1 MSPTPGRHPREVAV
15 GAIDP
20 SRFAAVLSEPALA
33 EFQECLRRGAA
44 LLGERTFWNVNSAA
58 AGGGVAEM
66 LRSLMAYGRGAGVD
80 ARWVAV
86 SGTPEFFRVTK
97 RLHNLMHGSPGDGG
111 RLDQAARKVYESI
124 SQRNADEL
132 GAFIQPHDVV
142 ILHDPQTAG
151 MVEPLKEKA
160 AAVVWRSHIGTE
172 SPNEHVHHAWEFLLP
187 YALSADA
194 FVFSRYAYV
203 PEPLRGNRSGVIS
216 PSIDPFSPKNQE
228 MDPAAVHAILR
239 HVGLV
244 DGRRAEHAPT
254 FRDLDGSVRR
264 VERRCNVIRCGAAPE
279 FDVPMVVQVSRWD
292 RLKDPQG
299 VLRGFAEHVAGQ
311 SDAHL
316 VLAGPQVDGV
326 ADDPEGAETLAETE
340 TLWRTLPESQ
350 RRRIHLACLPMAD
363 LAENA
368 AIVNALQRHAAVVV
382 QKSLREGFG
391 LTVTEA
397 MWKARP
403 VLASDLGGMG
413 KQIVHERTG
422 LLLRDPGDL
431 TEFGQSLLRLL
442 NDSELARRLGH
453 NAREEVRSRF
463 LHSRHLVMWVTLL
476 EHLLRAQGRTWPR
489 LDSSVILPTPLVD

>member
-20 SRFAAVLSEPALA
+20 SRFEEVLDEPAWLDFRSSIRHG
-33 EFQECLRRGAA
+33 ES
-44 LLGERTFWNVNSAA
+44 LLEGRTVWNVNSTA

-86 SGTPEFFRVTK
+86 SGSPEFFRLTK
-97 RLHNLMHGSPGDGG
+97 RLHNLMHGNPGDGG
-111 RLDQAARKVYESI
+111 AVDGASRAVYEATCR
-124 SQRNADEL
+124 RNAEEL
-132 GAFIQPHDVV
+132 AAFIRPQDLV

-151 MVEPLKEKA
+151 MVEPLKKKA

-172 SPNEHVHHAWEFLLP
+172 SPNEHVHVAWRFLLP
-187 YALSADA
+187 YALPADA
-194 FVFSRYAYV
+194 YVFSRYAYV
-203 PEPLRGNRSGVIS
+203 PEQLQGNRSGVIS
-216 PSIDPFSPKNQE
+216 PSIDPFSPKNQA
-228 MDPAAVHAILR
+228 MDPVVVHAILR

-244 DGRRAEHAPT
+244 DGAPPDCEPT
-254 FRDLDGSVRR
+254 FYDHEGSLRR
-264 VERRCNVIRCGAAPE
+264 VERRCDVIRCGVAPE
-279 FDVPMVVQVSRWD
+279 FGVPLVVQVSRWD

-299 VLRGFAEHVAGQ
+299 VLVGFVEHVAEHC
-311 SDAHL
+311 DAQL

-326 ADDPEGAETLAETE
+326 ADDPEGAEALAETQA
-340 TLWRTLPESQ
+340 LWGSLPESK
-350 RRRIHLACLPMAD
+350 RRRVHLACLPMAD

-368 AIVNALQRHAAVVV
+368 AIVNALQRHAMVVV

-403 VLASDLGGMG
+403 VVASDLGGMG
-413 KQIVHERTG
+413 KQIKHERTG

-431 TEFGQSLLRLL
+431 MEYGQTLLSVIR
-442 NDSELARRLGH
+442 DADLARRLGQ
-453 NAREEVRSRF
+453 NAREEVRARV
-463 LHSRHLVMWVTLL
+463 LHSRHLTMWVTLI
-476 EHLLRAQGRTWPR
+476 EHLLRAKEHTWPS
-489 LDSSVILPTPLVD
+489 LDSSVIMKAPLVK